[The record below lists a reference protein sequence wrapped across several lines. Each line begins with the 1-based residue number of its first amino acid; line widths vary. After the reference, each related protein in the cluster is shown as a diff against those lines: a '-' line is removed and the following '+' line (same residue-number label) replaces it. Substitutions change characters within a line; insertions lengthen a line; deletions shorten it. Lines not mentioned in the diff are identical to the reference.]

1 MYKITTTDLKEI
13 QKALKIANNELLKTG
28 KHLFSNERMAVNK
41 ANNIINSYLKA
52 K

>member
-1 MYKITTTDLKEI
+1 MYKVTITDLKEI

-28 KHLFSNERMAVNK
+28 KHHFSDERMVINK
-41 ANNIINSYLKA
+41 ANNIINSYIKS